1 MIRKSYIFASVLLLS
16 ASSVVANTGYQCE
29 RKFLTTDGFSSR
41 AVADSWFPEKG
52 WIVYSADGKRSAT
65 FMGISEKRAKVHREY
80 GMSTIRRQ
88 GGLTIDFRHEDF
100 DRDKSVLRVSMTEPA
115 YKPTNATLY
124 DCGPGEKTDWWPEE
138 D

>member
-100 DRDKSVLRVSMTEPA
+100 DRDKSVLRVGMTEPG
-115 YKPTNATLY
+115 YKPANATLY
-124 DCGPGEKTDWWPEE
+124 DCGPGEETDWWPEE